1 MISTPF
7 LEMSI
12 KATENF
18 GVVMKIKQKKKSEF
32 SKLEL

>member
-1 MISTPF
+1 MISIPF
-7 LEMSI
+7 SEMRI

-18 GVVMKIKQKKKSEF
+18 WGCHEDKTKKKSEF

>member
-7 LEMSI
+7 SEMSI

-18 GVVMKIKQKKKSEF
+18 GVVVKIKQKKSEF